1 MPCSPPVDR
10 SGGVE
15 RWVRGVWSRV
25 AGDPALLAFLEGG
38 EVVGDEE
45 EEGVLG
51 VLGGLGGRLRLAAQV
66 WGARLTR

>member
-1 MPCSPPVDR
+1 M
-10 SGGVE
+10 
-15 RWVRGVWSRV
+15 RGVWSRV

-45 EEGVLG
+45 EDGVLG

>member
-1 MPCSPPVDR
+1 MFPPPVDR

-45 EEGVLG
+45 EDG
-51 VLGGLGGRLRLAAQV
+51 VLGGRGGRLRLAAQV